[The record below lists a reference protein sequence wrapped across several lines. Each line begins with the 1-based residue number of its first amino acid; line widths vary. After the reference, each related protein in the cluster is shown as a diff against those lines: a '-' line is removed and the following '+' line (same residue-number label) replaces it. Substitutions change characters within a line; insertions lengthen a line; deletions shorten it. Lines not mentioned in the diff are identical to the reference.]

1 MSVSVLIA
9 VLDVSTHLHSPPS
22 VELNLPH
29 LDLPTS
35 GVRHWPWR
43 QHAARLLP
51 KLVDEARASTEAA
64 RLAQV
69 EASAA
74 SRERARAAGVSLAK
88 PRRKRAGE
96 AAEEAMEEALQGARA
111 SSERAAGAS
120 QPADPTSGGT
130 DD

>member
-1 MSVSVLIA
+1 MISSPCLR
-9 VLDVSTHLHSPPS
+9 SPPS

-29 LDLPTS
+29 LDLPAS

-43 QHAARLLP
+43 QHAALLLP

-74 SRERARAAGVSLAK
+74 ARERARAADVSLAK

-96 AAEEAMEEALQGARA
+96 RALPEAKPVPTEPPCAAQVNEGGVSTSPA
-111 SSERAAGAS
+111 SATE
-120 QPADPTSGGT
+120 
-130 DD
+130 